1 MRATALVVWE
11 HNGQRGLLVHAG
23 RNGASWFLPGGGVE
37 PGELPLAA
45 VVREL
50 REETGMESDAALLLF
65 HHQTEYNLHY
75 AYLIRARGVPTIVD
89 PHEVSA
95 FGVCNQDLRLTLLAS
110 AAGEPIPAEY
120 LSSGAR
126 AIIRR
131 FFELRRLRADLFR
144 TFDKLDLPLAKEEG

>member
-1 MRATALVVWE
+1 VWE
-11 HNGQRGLLVHAG
+11 HAGRRGLLVHAG

-50 REETGMESDAALLLF
+50 REETSMESDAALLLF

-75 AYLIRARGVPTIVD
+75 AYLIRARGTPTIVD

-95 FGVCNQDLRLTLLAS
+95 FAVCDQDLRLTPLDVAS
-110 AAGEPIPAEY
+110 TEPIPAER
-120 LSSGAR
+120 LSFGAR
-126 AIIRR
+126 AIIQR
-131 FFELRRLRADLFR
+131 FFGLRQIHADLLRA
-144 TFDKLDLPLAKEEG
+144 FDELDLPLAKEEG